1 MSNKPLIHLWIYN
14 HPFHGISDQ
23 VEFFVAALTQN
34 GYRVTVGRRPSVSA
48 LNVVIEN
55 FSPETR
61 DTLIDFCRTTR
72 KRVAVIMTEHLDFD
86 RGEILIH
93 GDPLWSDNDYMHPT
107 VQVRRIVSLFDCL
120 PYIRCM
126 LVLGDLPEL
135 RNMSDMLPGIDVR
148 AIPFPR
154 LERVDHEPPAAHPS
168 GDLLFTGVM
177 TDYRAELYARLSGS
191 RLAVAFPK
199 KFVSRKARD
208 ALNRSVKMI
217 LNMPQ
222 RRDWRWL
229 SLMRI
234 VAALRCGRATVSLG
248 TCDDSKIAACTYQ
261 LDISTGDWVSALRE
275 HVDHWADRYQVAYEH
290 YTDMADE
297 FERERRFPHDL
308 FDFWAITDG
317 LGRRPSL
324 AYGNAVCADPT

>member
-1 MSNKPLIHLWIYN
+1 MSNKPSIHLWIYN
-14 HPFHGISDQ
+14 HPFYGISDQ
-23 VEFFVAALTQN
+23 VEFFVAMLTQN
-34 GYRVTVGRRPSVSA
+34 GYPVTVGRKPSVGA

-55 FSPETR
+55 FSPETC
-61 DTLIDFCRTTR
+61 DVLIAFCRATK

-86 RGEILIH
+86 QGEIFIH
-93 GDPLWSDNDYMHPT
+93 GAPLWSDNDYMHPT
-107 VQVRRIVSLFDCL
+107 VQVRRIVSLLDCL

-135 RNMSDMLPGIDVR
+135 KNISEMLPGLDVR

-154 LERVDHEPPAAHPS
+154 LDPVDDAQIAFEPP

-177 TDYRAELYARLSGS
+177 TDFRAELYAQLKRSEFS
-191 RLAVAFPK
+191 VAFPQR
-199 KFVSRKARD
+199 FVSRKARD
-208 ALNRSVKMI
+208 ALNRSAKVI

-222 RRDWRWL
+222 RKDWRWL

-248 TCDDSKIAACTYQ
+248 TCDQSKIAACTYQ
-261 LDISTGDWVSALRE
+261 IDISRDDWTSVLRA
-275 HVDHWADRYQVAYEH
+275 HVDQWRTLYRTAFEDYAH
-290 YTDMADE
+290 MADS

-308 FDFWAITDG
+308 FDFWAMTDR
-317 LGRRPSL
+317 LGHRP
-324 AYGNAVCADPT
+324 AVSRASTEWRATT